1 MSHPNQNG
9 AERASWKQVGGE
21 LPQQW
26 PQQQQ
31 QLPLKTVAA
40 ALTATTATSAA
51 ATATAAAA
59 HPLQKQQT
67 LETVRWT
74 SSSRCLKIT

>member
-31 QLPLKTVAA
+31 QLLLQLAA
-40 ALTATTATSAA
+40 ASTATTATSAA

-67 LETVRWT
+67 PATVRWT
-74 SSSRCLKIT
+74 STSRCLKIT